1 MLIDRALAKASF
13 RTGRALQDVH
23 GVNYRT
29 LRCACYRGLIG
40 GLGAMRRMS
49 AMRREDAHD
58 VSYRTLVSLAGG
70 RLKAYRTLAA
80 GCVA

>member
-1 MLIDRALAKASF
+1 M
-13 RTGRALQDVH
+13 
-23 GVNYRT
+23 NYRT

-58 VSYRTLVSLAGG
+58 VSYRTLIAFAVERSLRSLEDA
-70 RLKAYRTLAA
+70 RRASRRIDYED
-80 GCVA
+80 CED